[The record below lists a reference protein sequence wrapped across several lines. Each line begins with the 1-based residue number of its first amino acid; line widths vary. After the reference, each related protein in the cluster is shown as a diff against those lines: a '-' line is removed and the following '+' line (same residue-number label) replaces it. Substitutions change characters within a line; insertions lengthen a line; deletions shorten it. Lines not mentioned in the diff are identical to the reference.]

1 MKKTYDKQ
9 GRTLYKY
16 SHSVAQGGNVYS
28 NKVIQDNIPNKIG
41 LKNVLNAIT
50 SKFNLIDATVKV
62 YDNIF
67 FFFFHIPKSLA
78 PIKLIESIQKNIN
91 SYAEWDEDYLF
102 TGVYD
107 LQEKDIRNYL
117 KQEGFEYDEG

>member
-1 MKKTYDKQ
+1 MKKTYDKH

-16 SHSVAQGGNVYS
+16 AHSVAQGGNVYS
-28 NKVIQDNIPNKIG
+28 HKVMISNKDG
-41 LKNVLNAIT
+41 LKNVLKAIT
-50 SKFNLIDATVKV
+50 LKFNLIDSTIKV

-78 PIKLIESIQKNIN
+78 PIKLIESIQKNT
-91 SYAEWDEDYLF
+91 SPYAEWDENYLF

-107 LQEKDIRNYL
+107 LQEKNIRNYL
-117 KQEGFEYDEG
+117 KQGDFEYDKG